1 MLVKIFPLIS
11 SCKSTI
17 IILSAKLDKILQF
30 ALFIFFSFF
39 SNSIDIEKFSVAD
52 PDQADLYVFG
62 PLDPDPLV
70 RGMDPGSGSGP
81 SIIKQK

>member
-1 MLVKIFPLIS
+1 MRVKIFPLIS
-11 SCKSTI
+11 SCNCKSII

-30 ALFIFFSFF
+30 AVF
-39 SNSIDIEKFSVAD
+39 SNSIDIEKFCVAD
-52 PDQADLYVFG
+52 PDQSDLYFFG